1 MKISFTPRIL
11 AGIAALAVCAQARA
25 QLIEIRF
32 NEQGR
37 FEHSA
42 PVAPGKFV
50 EICSKLSK
58 GQVLPWSFKSDQPMQ
73 FNIHYHEDKKV
84 EFPAKLQSAT
94 SAEAHLD
101 VPADQHY
108 CWMWA
113 NKGSSEVRLS
123 FSVQK

>member
-1 MKISFTPRIL
+1 MKNALTPRFL
-11 AGIAALAVCAQARA
+11 AAVAVLAMASQARA
-25 QLIEIRF
+25 ELVDIRF

-37 FEHSA
+37 FEHSTS
-42 PVAPGKFV
+42 VAPGKSI
-50 EICSKLSK
+50 EICSKLTK
-58 GQVLPWSFKSDQPMQ
+58 GQMLPWSFKSDQPMQ

-94 SAEAHLD
+94 SADARLE
-101 VPADQHY
+101 VPVDQHY

-113 NKGSSEVRLS
+113 NKGSSEAKLS

>member
-1 MKISFTPRIL
+1 LKNALTPRFL
-11 AGIAALAVCAQARA
+11 AAVAVLAMASQARA
-25 QLIEIRF
+25 ELVDIRF

-37 FEHSA
+37 FEHSTS
-42 PVAPGKFV
+42 VAPGKSI
-50 EICSKLSK
+50 EICSKLTK
-58 GQVLPWSFKSDQPMQ
+58 GQMLPWSFKSDQPMQ

-94 SAEAHLD
+94 SADARLE
-101 VPADQHY
+101 VPVDQHY

-113 NKGSSEVRLS
+113 NKGSSEAKLS